1 MNYRVKG
8 YAASPVAVVLGVVVC
23 VAAGAVVGAVGMYA
37 WMSAHQG
44 GLGEGEEL
52 APFEEMVETGAE
64 APSEIVTEPTTEP
77 MTMPATEEITSVE
90 IIVAGDGYVY
100 NNRPVSLDGIL
111 VVLQAMEPDMPV
123 KVTDQ
128 NASRR
133 AYQALLKLLK
143 EQEKTYVEAKR
154 P

>member
-1 MNYRVKG
+1 
-8 YAASPVAVVLGVVVC
+8 
-23 VAAGAVVGAVGMYA
+23 
-37 WMSAHQG
+37 
-44 GLGEGEEL
+44 
-52 APFEEMVETGAE
+52 
-64 APSEIVTEPTTEP
+64 
-77 MTMPATEEITSVE
+77 
-90 IIVAGDGYVY
+90 
-100 NNRPVSLDGIL
+100 
-111 VVLQAMEPDMPV
+111 MPV